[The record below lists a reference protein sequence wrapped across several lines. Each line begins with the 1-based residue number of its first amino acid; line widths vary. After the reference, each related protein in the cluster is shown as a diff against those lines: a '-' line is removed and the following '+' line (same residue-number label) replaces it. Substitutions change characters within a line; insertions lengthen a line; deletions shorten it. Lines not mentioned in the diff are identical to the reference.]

1 VSKERGV
8 SATPNR
14 PSRARHRHLAAG
26 AVALALVLSGCGHQK
41 EPGSYSGAKD
51 AFIAECTK
59 QASADN
65 QASDVV
71 TKISSPKTFCTCV
84 YDELS
89 KDGGYPF
96 SDFKA
101 TNKDLRE
108 SDGAKKLPAE
118 FTKAYSACKPS
129 EG

>member
-1 VSKERGV
+1 M

-14 PSRARHRHLAAG
+14 PSRALRRSLAAG
-26 AVALALVLSGCGHQK
+26 AVVLALVLSGCGQQK

-51 AFIAECTK
+51 AFIAACTT
-59 QASADN
+59 QATADN
-65 QASDVV
+65 LASDVV

-84 YDELS
+84 YTELS
-89 KDGGYPF
+89 KDGGYDF

-108 SDGAKKLPAE
+108 SGAAKKLPAE
-118 FTKAYSACKPS
+118 FTKAYAACKPS